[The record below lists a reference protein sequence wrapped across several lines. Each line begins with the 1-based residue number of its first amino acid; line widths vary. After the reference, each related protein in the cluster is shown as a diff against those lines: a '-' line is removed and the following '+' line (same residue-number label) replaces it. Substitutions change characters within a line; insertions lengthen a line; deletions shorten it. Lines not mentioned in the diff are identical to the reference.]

1 MGAAYP
7 RGTTLEGASREPEKE
22 ARMDAYERIER
33 ATAVCGEAVKNV
45 KPAQFGDA
53 TPCSEFNVKEL
64 LRHIIGGL
72 GMLQTAASGGKAEM
86 PPEDLVSDDPGAQYD
101 EGRTKLLE
109 TLKQPGVFEKTW
121 SMPFGDMPG
130 AMMAGIAFMEH
141 LTHAWDVKKA
151 TGQPTDLPE
160 DLVNECLALATPMDQ
175 MLRMPGV
182 CGPAVEVP
190 GSATPTE
197 KLVAFM
203 GRQP

>member
-1 MGAAYP
+1 
-7 RGTTLEGASREPEKE
+7 
-22 ARMDAYERIER
+22 MDAYERIEK
-33 ATAVCGEAVKNV
+33 ATAVCGDAVKKV
-45 KPAQFGDA
+45 KADQFDKT

-72 GMLQTAASGGKAEM
+72 AMLETAASGGKADM
-86 PPEDLVSDDPGAQYD
+86 PAEDLVGDDPGTQYD
-101 EGRTKLLE
+101 EGRAKLLE
-109 TLKQPGVFEKTW
+109 TLKGPGVFDKTW

-130 AMMAGIAFMEH
+130 KMMAGIAFMEH

-151 TGQPTDLPE
+151 TGQPTDLPD
-160 DLVNECLALATPMDQ
+160 DLVNECLGLVQPMDQ

-182 CGPAVEVP
+182 CGPAVDIP
-190 GSATPTE
+190 DSASSTD